1 MSPAP
6 ASGDRA
12 RRDASS
18 AALELIHTAGTLR
31 RTELTARLGLSRSA
45 VGAVVEDLRAR
56 QLILVETRP
65 GPAGE
70 AGRPSHQV
78 SLHPDGPVVV
88 AIQLR
93 SDSYRVAVVGL
104 GGELVS
110 SSSAPLPQPST
121 PERVLGAIA
130 RDAVAAAASCP
141 RSCLGVGVAVPSAVS
156 RVDQHA
162 LAALYLRWPSA
173 VPVRTILSRLIG
185 AELPV
190 HVGNDANLAA
200 LAEFRHGAGVGA
212 SDMLFLTTGQ
222 RGVGGGLVVGGRLFT
237 GSAGYALELGHL
249 TVDPAG
255 RECHCGNRGCLDVEA
270 DPRALVEAAG
280 IAVTDEGDVEAA
292 ARDVM
297 ARAARDPRAG
307 AAVARV
313 ADRLAVGL
321 AGLVNLFNPD
331 RIVLGGLYADV
342 LGAMAERMADALR
355 RRSLLS
361 VASEVP
367 LCAAALADD
376 AIILGAGELA
386 LQPLLDQPRLL
397 TSSSRQVGR

>member
-1 MSPAP
+1 MEELR
-6 ASGDRA
+6 DR
-12 RRDASS
+12 
-18 AALELIHTAGTLR
+18 E
-31 RTELTARLGLSRSA
+31 
-45 VGAVVEDLRAR
+45 
-56 QLILVETRP
+56 LILVETRP
-65 GPAGE
+65 RPAGE
-70 AGRPSHQV
+70 AGRPSHLL

-88 AIQLR
+88 AVQLR

-110 SSSAPLPQPST
+110 SSVAPLPQPST
-121 PERVLGAIA
+121 PERVLRRIA
-130 RDAVAAAASCP
+130 KDAAAAAASCP

-173 VPVRTILSRLIG
+173 VPVRTMLTQLLGDEI
-185 AELPV
+185 PV

-200 LAEFRHGAGVGA
+200 LAEYRHGAGAGA
-212 SDMLFLTTGQ
+212 SDMLFVTTGQ
-222 RGVGGGLVVGGRLFT
+222 RGVGGGLVVGGRLYT

-249 TVDPAG
+249 TVDPNG
-255 RECHCGNRGCLDVEA
+255 RSCHCGNRGCLDVEA
-270 DPRALVEAAG
+270 DSQALVEAGGTAL
-280 IAVTDEGDVEAA
+280 AEDEDVEAA
-292 ARDVM
+292 ARDVVGR
-297 ARAARDPRAG
+297 ARADPRAS

-321 AGLVNLFNPD
+321 AGLANLFNPD
-331 RIVLGGLYADV
+331 RIVLGGLHAD
-342 LGAMAERMADALR
+342 LLRAGPDRMADALR

-367 LCAAALADD
+367 LCPGSLADD

-386 LQPLLDQPRLL
+386 LQPLLDQPRLF
-397 TSSSRQVGR
+397 TPAGGRPAAPP